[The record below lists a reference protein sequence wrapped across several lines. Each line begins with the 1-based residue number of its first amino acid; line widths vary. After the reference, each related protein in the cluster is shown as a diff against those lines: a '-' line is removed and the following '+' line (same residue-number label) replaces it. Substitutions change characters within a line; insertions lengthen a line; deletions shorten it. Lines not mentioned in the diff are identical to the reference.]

1 MVSMTA
7 TAVKIEK
14 IIDPLPNT
22 EGAAARLQHEK
33 EIAEEAKRARAEY
46 SQDASKRNGEN

>member
-33 EIAEEAKRARAEY
+33 EMQKKKDLKQKRRERE
-46 SQDASKRNGEN
+46 K